1 VKLRHD
7 PVRGLWAFLV
17 ISVVAHFATAQM
29 ARDQLEPLLYYARG
43 NNVQLVYQKTA
54 EDHGMVDIYEF
65 RENGDYATL
74 GRQVVTRNG
83 SLVAEKSSD
92 DRDNVSLNISP
103 WPSTSQIQVTAAD
116 PGRRLDASGEYHPVD
131 KQTMMKTEAERFAD
145 ADQQLN
151 SVYRQVI
158 ARLHP
163 ANIGALRQFQREW
176 ANNRDDSAETLV
188 HFNYGEL
195 ESGDKQ
201 IQFDLARTLDTLDRI
216 KLLRDFPA
224 AMAASGVTGTYSTN
238 WHRTLRIDEHNG
250 EVAFGIS
257 ALNPRNGSTGDLVG
271 RAKLRGNK
279 MKWVDA
285 KDSPPDLRTGRLAE
299 VTITFKANKL
309 ATVDSKNDGSYH
321 GVGVIFSGDYLRT
334 SATRPKIGDS
344 Q

>member
-7 PVRGLWAFLV
+7 LPRSLWASLV

-29 ARDQLEPLLYYARG
+29 ARDEIEPLLYYARG

-54 EDHGMVDIYEF
+54 EDQGMVDIYEF
-65 RENGDYATL
+65 RENGGYATL
-74 GRQVVTRNG
+74 GCQVVTRNG
-83 SLVAEKSSD
+83 SLVAQKSSD
-92 DRDNVSLNISP
+92 NHDNVSLNISP
-103 WPSTSQIQVTAAD
+103 WPPTSEIQVTAAD
-116 PGRRLDASGEYHPVD
+116 PGRRLDASGEYRSVD
-131 KQTMMKTEAERFAD
+131 KQTMMKTEAKRFAD

-151 SVYRQVI
+151 SVYRQVV
-158 ARLHP
+158 AELQP

-176 ANNRDDSAETLV
+176 ANNRDDSADTLV
-188 HFNYGEL
+188 HLNYGEL

-201 IQFDLARTLDTLDRI
+201 IQLDLARTLDTLDRI
-216 KLLRDFPA
+216 KLLMHFPA
-224 AMAASGVTGTYSTN
+224 AMAAPGITGTYSTN

-279 MKWVDA
+279 IHWIDA
-285 KDSPPDLRTGRLAE
+285 KDSPRDPQTGQPAE
-299 VTITFKANKL
+299 VTITFKANGL
-309 ATVDSKNDGSYH
+309 ATVESKNDDSHH
-321 GVGVIFSGDYLRT
+321 GVGIIFGGDYLRT
-334 SATRPKIGDS
+334 SATRPKIDDS